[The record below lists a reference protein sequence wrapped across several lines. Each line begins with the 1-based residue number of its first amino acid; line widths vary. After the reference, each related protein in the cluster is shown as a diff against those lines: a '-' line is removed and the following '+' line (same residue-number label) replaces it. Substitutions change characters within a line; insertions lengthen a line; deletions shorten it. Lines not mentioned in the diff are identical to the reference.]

1 MKEIK
6 LSGREMAVL
15 RAIDYAVGSTGE
27 EIQERTNIEGSDVA
41 DILNGLCDV
50 GYVEIYPD
58 AKVVTGENYAA
69 SRFEVNPSY
78 WQQLKEAMRRRH

>member
-1 MKEIK
+1 MKQIK

-27 EIQERTNIEGSDVA
+27 EIRDRTNIEGIDVA

-50 GYVEIYPD
+50 GYVEAIPD
-58 AKVVTGENYAA
+58 CKLVTLENYGA

-78 WQQLKEAMRRRH
+78 WQQLKEAMRRR